1 MLHLFYES
9 QCIFPV
15 RQERQGVTF
24 LAFLQTRTEHCIVL
38 HTQNEKLLHYAFCD
52 FIKKWD
58 LVWKKMV
65 KTWMLVKKKF
75 SISLQSKAWSF
86 FITHEHTFVHQ
97 SAGEPEIEMIQLQH
111 WCDWLRYSP
120 FYSATSIFAVFRNLV
135 REIWFEKY
143 GLRNLVQEKWLTRK
157 KGGFIP

>member
-1 MLHLFYES
+1 MHLSCKTGETGGNLFSFFANTYWTLHSFAHTKWKIIAL
-9 QCIFPV
+9 CILWLYQKV
-15 RQERQGVTF
+15 GSC
-24 LAFLQTRTEHCIVL
+24 L
-38 HTQNEKLLHYAFCD
+38 
-52 FIKKWD
+52 
-58 LVWKKMV
+58 KKMV
-65 KTWMLVKKKF
+65 KTWMLVKRKF

-135 REIWFEKY
+135 QEIWFEKS
-143 GLRNLVQEKWLTRK
+143 GFWLTRT
-157 KGGFIP
+157 KGGFIL